1 MNAKRTKAAI
11 LAAVITISSLSLT
24 ASALSSEFDYSFD
37 LSVGET
43 DVSQARKKSS
53 FNYVTVK
60 TTEGTVSSL
69 HPVSLWVSPTTNIAN
84 KITDTK
90 KVTSVGEYKKV
101 TLNYSS
107 IPDYEDEVFLAA
119 QGGYYTVSL
128 SGRWTP

>member
-90 KVTSVGEYKKV
+90 KLRLT
-101 TLNYSS
+101 
-107 IPDYEDEVFLAA
+107 IEVFPIMRTK
-119 QGGYYTVSL
+119 YSL
-128 SGRWTP
+128 LHKAVTIQYP